1 MITRRRV
8 LIALAAGI
16 GLPSEATHA
25 QPAARVPR
33 VGFLALRRPSDSPGD
48 QFAGFAE
55 GLRALGYV
63 EGRDVVVERRYADG
77 RSDRL
82 PALAGELVAMRV
94 DVLVGGGT
102 QAVSALRAA
111 TTTIPIVM
119 AGANDPVGSGFV
131 ASLSHPG
138 GNVTGSALVLED
150 VTPKQVEIL
159 RSLVPTL
166 SRVAVLLH
174 PANAAAATM
183 AEQAQAQAR
192 RDGMSAVVLFA
203 RAVED
208 IEPAFATMT
217 RERADGLVVASD
229 ALFTQQIHQIVA
241 LAARQRLPMIGAFRQ
256 YADAGALVS
265 YGPSIRE
272 DFVRAA
278 SYVHRILQGA
288 KPRDLPVEQ
297 AKRFELVVNLRTA
310 QALGIAV
317 PLDVLVRADD
327 VIR

>member
-183 AEQAQAQAR
+183 AEQAQAQPR